1 MAILIETK
9 VREVELVIIKIK
21 VQEKTI
27 EIKVRTKTKMVERIM
42 LAKATVE
49 DISIPN
55 TLLSK
60 KPKPTLKNLNK

>member
-27 EIKVRTKTKMVERIM
+27 EIKVRTKTKIVERIM
-42 LAKATVE
+42 LTKAMVE
-49 DISIPN
+49 DISIQN